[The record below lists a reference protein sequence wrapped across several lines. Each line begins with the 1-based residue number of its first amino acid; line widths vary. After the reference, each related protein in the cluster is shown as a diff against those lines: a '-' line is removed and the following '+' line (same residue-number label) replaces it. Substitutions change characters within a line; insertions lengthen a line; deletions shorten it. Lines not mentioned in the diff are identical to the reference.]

1 MCALC
6 ALLMQMAYVRAM
18 MEVEVL
24 LQIQKHGGAYALA
37 LPGRDG
43 RALHARVQDS
53 KRVADLRRQLA
64 KLQVKLGLKA
74 PMPTADP
81 DMYKSAQDM
90 LKETELG
97 KLQRGIEEQVSALQV
112 LRLER
117 AHGLSASA
125 RNTANLN
132 KAAKRRRK
140 NVVEMLAVMLTWD
153 EGVFDVVPSQ
163 QQRRARTR
171 DEMLAAVAEKVYRA
185 EYPWADG
192 GGAAAGKAALPTLAS
207 RYRDAA
213 AGLVRCEEQLQ
224 LWRWEVQQAGLYYA
238 HVQRVVSAAMRRSE
252 KKANQLLGQSKLFW
266 LDACAPDAISDAG
279 AVKEA
284 RQSAADAFAEA
295 EGLRHEVELLYRCAC
310 NYAGLSARLPA
321 LSHAL

>member
-1 MCALC
+1 MELTMCALC

-18 MEVEVL
+18 MELEVL

-97 KLQRGIEEQVSALQV
+97 KLQRSIEEQVSALQV

-117 AHGLSASA
+117 AQGLSASA

-213 AGLVRCEEQLQ
+213 AGLARCEEQLQ
-224 LWRWEVQQAGLYYA
+224 LWRWEVQQAGLYYIMHTCNA
-238 HVQRVVSAAMRRSE
+238 LCPLPCAGVRRRPTSCWGRASCFGWTHVHQMPSVM
-252 KKANQLLGQSKLFW
+252 
-266 LDACAPDAISDAG
+266 
-279 AVKEA
+279 
-284 RQSAADAFAEA
+284 
-295 EGLRHEVELLYRCAC
+295 
-310 NYAGLSARLPA
+310 PA
-321 LSHAL
+321 L